1 MSLVPGIPHPSLA
14 STDFCVH
21 SCAHSPATHMYR
33 IKSKSKNIVDKLI
46 LKMHLNEQN
55 LISNEILTDFKK
67 DLFYYM
73 YLFV

>member
-1 MSLVPGIPHPSLA
+1 
-14 STDFCVH
+14 
-21 SCAHSPATHMYR
+21 MYR

-73 YLFV
+73 YLFVWVFFFFNVTGSQEAQASP